1 MLRDRRMADRA
12 LRSTVGPGLDR
23 RGHHPEGDHHDQ
35 QLTEPSASPPA
46 PPSWPARR
54 SSPPPRPTPA
64 PPPEDPTPTASAGQ
78 ASTQASKAQ
87 IEHDE
92 AIAGSPAAWSAQV
105 KAKIEAME
113 RAQRDPQPAPRR
125 PAAPDPPTRHPCR
138 SPCWRCSAAGWSP
151 VPPAS
156 PCTGS
161 GTTVRLGRRPPDPG
175 WGSGRV
181 PGVNVRYPAAA
192 APAAL
197 PIGPS
202 PASVLPRS
210 LLTVAAGCVH
220 LSTWRGRTFV
230 GRRGELERLGRVLRG
245 DPGAA
250 TVAVVTGDAGIGK
263 TRLLAEAA
271 NHFANGGGTVLRGG
285 CLPMTEALP
294 LLPIVE
300 ALRGLTWH
308 SKVLEEV
315 LATEPAYLRQEIAR
329 LLPELGEGGDD
340 GESRPGDGW
349 RRERLFSAVRAL
361 LGAVAARA
369 PVALLVEDLHW
380 ADRTSL
386 DLLRF
391 LIGGGGATPVPLAV
405 SLRAD
410 DAAANP
416 AAVDWLA
423 ALRSVPGV
431 VEVAL
436 DAFGPDDSAQQVT
449 ALLGH
454 QPPPAALGALYR
466 RTGGNP
472 FFIEQLIAADA
483 APTEKGGSRMAGPMP
498 PGLAALLT
506 ARVHRSSDV
515 ARQALAGLAVAGRAL
530 DEATLAAVT
539 ELAPE
544 SVEDALVELIEA
556 RLVAS
561 DETACSHRDT
571 NCSPRS
577 WPRICSPAVAVAC
590 T

>member
-1 MLRDRRMADRA
+1 M
-12 LRSTVGPGLDR
+12 
-23 RGHHPEGDHHDQ
+23 
-35 QLTEPSASPPA
+35 
-46 PPSWPARR
+46 
-54 SSPPPRPTPA
+54 
-64 PPPEDPTPTASAGQ
+64 
-78 ASTQASKAQ
+78 
-87 IEHDE
+87 
-92 AIAGSPAAWSAQV
+92 
-105 KAKIEAME
+105 
-113 RAQRDPQPAPRR
+113 
-125 PAAPDPPTRHPCR
+125 R
-138 SPCWRCSAAGWSP
+138 SPDHMA
-151 VPPAS
+151 V
-156 PCTGS
+156 TQ
-161 GTTVRLGRRPPDPG
+161 
-175 WGSGRV
+175 
-181 PGVNVRYPAAA
+181 
-192 APAAL
+192 
-197 PIGPS
+197 
-202 PASVLPRS
+202 
-210 LLTVAAGCVH
+210 
-220 LSTWRGRTFV
+220 FV
-230 GRRGELERLGRVLRG
+230 GRRGELERLGQVLRG
-245 DPGAA
+245 DTDAA
-250 TVAVVTGDAGIGK
+250 VAVVTGDAGIGK

-300 ALRGLTWH
+300 ALRGLTWA

-315 LATEPAYLRQEIAR
+315 FATEPAYLRQEIAR
-329 LLPELGEGGDD
+329 LLPELGDGGDEA
-340 GESRPGDGW
+340 ESRPGDGW

-361 LGAVAARA
+361 LGAVTARA

-391 LIGGGGATPVPLAV
+391 LIGGGGATPVPLAM

-416 AAVDWLA
+416 AAADWLA

-436 DAFGPDDSAQQVT
+436 DAFGPEDSAQQVA

-483 APTEKGGSRMAGPMP
+483 ATTERGGSRMAGPMP

-506 ARVHRSSDV
+506 ARVHRSSAV

-544 SVEDALVELIEA
+544 AVEDALVELLEA

-561 DETACSHRDT
+561 DEHGLLTPRHQLLAEVVTADLLPGRRPGLHM
-571 NCSPRS
+571 
-577 WPRICSPAVAVAC
+577 RIATMLGAG
-590 T
+590 